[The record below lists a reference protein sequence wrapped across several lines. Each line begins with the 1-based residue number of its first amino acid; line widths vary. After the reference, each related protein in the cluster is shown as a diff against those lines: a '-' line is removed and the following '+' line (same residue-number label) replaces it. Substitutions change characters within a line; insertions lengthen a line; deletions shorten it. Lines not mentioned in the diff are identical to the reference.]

1 MSGPVKVMFVCTGN
15 SARSQMAEGF
25 ARHLGR
31 GRIEALSAGMEPSR
45 LNPYAVA
52 VMREKGIDISHQRSK
67 AFDETLAGQMDLVVT
82 VCGHA
87 NESCPVLPPEVKRL
101 HWPLED
107 PAAATGSE
115 SEILAK
121 FREIRDQIGGRVVQL
136 LRTLHKR
143 NRPPLCSRATR
154 LPRAMG

>member
-1 MSGPVKVMFVCTGN
+1 MESTTKLLFVCTGN

-25 ARHLGR
+25 ARHIGQ
-31 GRIEALSAGMEPSR
+31 GRIEAHSAGMEPGR
-45 LNPYAVA
+45 LNPYAVQA
-52 VMREKGIDISHQRSK
+52 MREKGIDISGQWSK
-67 AFDETLAGQMDLVVT
+67 AFDWALARQMDVVVT

-87 NESCPVLPPEVKRL
+87 NESCPVLPPEVRRL

-121 FREIRDQIGGRVVQL
+121 FREVRDQIEGRVMDL
-136 LRTLHKR
+136 LQAVAWR
-143 NRPPLCSRATR
+143 
-154 LPRAMG
+154 